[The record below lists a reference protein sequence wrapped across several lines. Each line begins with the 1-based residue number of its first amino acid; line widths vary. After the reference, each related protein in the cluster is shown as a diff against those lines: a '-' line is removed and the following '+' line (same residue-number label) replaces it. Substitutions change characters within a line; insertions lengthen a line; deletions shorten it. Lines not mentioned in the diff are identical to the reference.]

1 MLSCEIPKP
10 FRSILDLKASIYI
23 YNLQGAEEWL
33 GKLVGLQL
41 RNLQYL
47 IGITKYEIHP
57 VFQRFFLELQK
68 RWMMFERD
76 VSNTTQ
82 RPKIPCCSNFDCCW
96 IGCIFFLKKKQAKV
110 SPPSIV
116 ELING

>member
-1 MLSCEIPKP
+1 MLSCEVPKP

-41 RNLQYL
+41 RNLEYL
-47 IGITKYEIHP
+47 TGITRSWMILGDESHP
-57 VFQRFFLELQK
+57 VLESFFLELQK
-68 RWMMFERD
+68 RW
-76 VSNTTQ
+76 TQ
-82 RPKIPCCSNFDCCW
+82 RPKIPFCSSFDSCW
-96 IGCIFFLKKKQAKV
+96 IGCVFFKQKKQGKV